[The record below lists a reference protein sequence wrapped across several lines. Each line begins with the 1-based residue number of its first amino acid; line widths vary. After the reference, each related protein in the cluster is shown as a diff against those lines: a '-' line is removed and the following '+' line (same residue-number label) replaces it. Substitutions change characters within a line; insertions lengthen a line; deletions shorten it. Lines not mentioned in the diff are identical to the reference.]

1 IVDDGSTD
9 NTEVRIN
16 KLMEIYQSYKIV
28 YQYFKEN
35 KGPAFAR
42 NRGAELSQGEYIA
55 FLDSDDL
62 WLKNKLKYQIDFM
75 KKNNYLISQTEE
87 IWIRNGK
94 RVNPME
100 KHRKPTGDIFEK
112 SLKFCTVSPSS
123 VMIKR
128 EVFFELGGFDESFL
142 ACEDYDLWLRLSLKY
157 PVYLLPKRL
166 IIKRGGLWEHQSK
179 KIPHLDRLR

>member
-1 IVDDGSTD
+1 
-9 NTEVRIN
+9 
-16 KLMEIYQSYKIV
+16 
-28 YQYFKEN
+28 
-35 KGPAFAR
+35 
-42 NRGAELSQGEYIA
+42 
-55 FLDSDDL
+55 
-62 WLKNKLKYQIDFM
+62 
-75 KKNNYLISQTEE
+75 EE

-179 KIPHLDRLR
+179 KIPHLDRLRVESMLKILDNNSLNEFQKRALIEELTNKTAIYLKGLLKRGKYKEAEKYREVLEKYANKNY